1 MPEPQNPISSR
12 LSDIFAGAGLGLL
25 LGVVVGL
32 SASPVVGMVV
42 GALTS
47 VLAVFLGLSGEGSET
62 SRLPRVNGLR
72 IGAFGLAG
80 LGVGL
85 HVRVNNSLAQA
96 PSQQLSRW
104 QAAFPDDPLLVKQMV
119 IFERTGLA
127 PTSLALGPDGAAVAV
142 EAQKTLVAIKSSV
155 LFSTLSDFDVC
166 TRLNPDRY
174 ADVQGLLAVY
184 KRPSS
189 PQMLAAVA
197 QKIEALPPDDWVA
210 ATTAAHVVLCQ
221 VQREGGE

>member
-72 IGAFGLAG
+72 IGAFGLAAVAG
-80 LGVGL
+80 WASGCTCGSTTALPK
-85 HVRVNNSLAQA
+85 RR
-96 PSQQLSRW
+96 PSNCRAGRRRS
-104 QAAFPDDPLLVKQMV
+104 DDPLLVKQMV

-142 EAQKTLVAIKSSV
+142 EAQK
-155 LFSTLSDFDVC
+155 
-166 TRLNPDRY
+166 RWWR
-174 ADVQGLLAVY
+174 
-184 KRPSS
+184 
-189 PQMLAAVA
+189 
-197 QKIEALPPDDWVA
+197 
-210 ATTAAHVVLCQ
+210 
-221 VQREGGE
+221 